1 MSVQDIY
8 LNQLRKER
16 VKVVVQ
22 TINNENIEGF
32 IKGFDNFCILL
43 QTEKSMLL
51 IYKHALQC
59 ILPPK
64 DFILKPAFTEKEPAK
79 RS

>member
-16 VKVVVQ
+16 IKIVVQ
-22 TINNENIEGF
+22 TLSNENIEGI

-43 QTEKSMLL
+43 QTDKVLLL
-51 IYKHALQC
+51 IYKHALRC
-59 ILPPK
+59 IQPPK
-64 DFILKPAFTEKEPAK
+64 DFVLKPVVAEKDTVK